1 MVKIIVAEMMSNQIQ
16 GNDDNASPSAVE
28 NTEQTRR
35 GFLNTFGKLAMVT
48 PVAMTVLM
56 SPSTSAAPK
65 SCRGNGRWKCT

>member
-1 MVKIIVAEMMSNQIQ
+1 MSNQNQ
-16 GNDDNASPSAVE
+16 PNNNNVSLNAAE

-35 GFLNTFGKLAMVT
+35 DFLNTFGKLAMVT

-65 SCRGNGRWKCT
+65 SCRGNGTKKCK

>member
-1 MVKIIVAEMMSNQIQ
+1 MSSQNQQ
-16 GNDDNASPSAVE
+16 NDINTSASVVE

-35 GFLNTFGKLAMVT
+35 DFLNTFGKLAMVT

-65 SCRGNGRWKCT
+65 SCQGNGRKRCGR

>member
-1 MVKIIVAEMMSNQIQ
+1 MSSQNQQ
-16 GNDDNASPSAVE
+16 NDISESANVVE

-35 GFLNTFGKLAMVT
+35 NFLNTFGKLAMVT

-65 SCRGNGRWKCT
+65 SCTGNGRKKCT